1 MLSQEGDIRPP
12 FFCVWEGR
20 TYGPCN
26 PLRAVELC
34 STPRKFFEK
43 NLTKNFSL
51 SPPKRGTYVPP
62 FLCMGRQ
69 DLRSRTPLKVLGF
82 HPKPHKP
89 FEKGLSEN
97 FTCLHPTCVEGPALA
112 ERKKAACPVRSRTA
126 VRDLSCGVT
135 RRDLSSPAT
144 DLSFR
149 KPARR

>member
-1 MLSQEGDIRPP
+1 M
-12 FFCVWEGR
+12 GR
-20 TYGPCN
+20 QDLRSRT

-43 NLTKNFSL
+43 NLTKNFYL
-51 SPPKRGTYVPP
+51 SPPKRGTYVPL

-135 RRDLSSPAT
+135 RRDLRAQALRRTQFPEARTALTECRCSS
-144 DLSFR
+144 S
-149 KPARR
+149 